1 MLHQIH
7 NSPYTRTV
15 GGKHKLLGSTFP
27 EKIIFDGNKCRTTK
41 MNEAVALILNIDRC
55 VQGKKNGQDRK
66 KKDLSIMVTSS
77 GISSNF
83 LEDLDNT
90 IMY

>member
-1 MLHQIH
+1 
-7 NSPYTRTV
+7 
-15 GGKHKLLGSTFP
+15 
-27 EKIIFDGNKCRTTK
+27 

-77 GISSNF
+77 DQSSNF
-83 LEDLDNT
+83 LEDLKALQK
-90 IMY
+90 IP